1 MSAGS
6 AGGLCRRLHPQSG
19 VTLLEMLIVVTI
31 IGIVAS
37 VSFPAVTSG
46 LSGVRLQ
53 SAAGSV
59 ASFLTT
65 TMNRVDRHEQG
76 AAIVVSSKENTIAVF
91 TAASGEKPERT
102 LQLPQGIT
110 IEGNENNDP
119 RRYLFLPGGTVP
131 RMLVVLKSEK
141 GAEKSIRIDPA
152 TGIPDIQR
160 GGAPPQ

>member
-1 MSAGS
+1 M
-6 AGGLCRRLHPQSG
+6 RQSG

-31 IGIVAS
+31 VGVVAG

-59 ASFLTT
+59 ASFLTS

-76 AAIVVSSKENTIAVF
+76 AAIVISPKENTLAVF

-102 LQLPQGIT
+102 LGLPQGIT
-110 IEGNENNDP
+110 IEGEAP
-119 RRYLFLPGGTVP
+119 HRYLFLPGGTIP
-131 RMLVVLKSEK
+131 RMLVVLRNDK
-141 GAEKSIRIDPA
+141 GAEKSIRVDPA

-160 GGAPPQ
+160 GAAPTP

>member
-1 MSAGS
+1 M
-6 AGGLCRRLHPQSG
+6 RRSG

-31 IGIVAS
+31 IGIVAG

-65 TMNRVDRHEQG
+65 TMNRVDRHELG
-76 AAIVVSSKENTIAVF
+76 AAIVVSPKENSLAVF

-102 LQLPQGIT
+102 LELPQGIT
-110 IEGNENNDP
+110 IEGEEP
-119 RRYLFLPGGTVP
+119 HRYLFLPGGTVP
-131 RMLVVLKSEK
+131 RMLVVLRNDK
-141 GAEKSIRIDPA
+141 GAEKSVRVDPA

-160 GGAPPQ
+160 GGAQGQ